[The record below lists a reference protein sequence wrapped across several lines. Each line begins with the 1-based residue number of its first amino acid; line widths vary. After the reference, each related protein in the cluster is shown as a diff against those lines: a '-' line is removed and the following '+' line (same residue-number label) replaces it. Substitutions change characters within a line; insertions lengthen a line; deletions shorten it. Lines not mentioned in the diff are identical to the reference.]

1 VAAGESAALRAA
13 RAELDAARAEAAEA
27 AARQLEFVAAART
40 RITLLRDSVAESGG
54 TTAAYASAAADEAA
68 KVFGE
73 LTRDSADQ
81 VFGEYG
87 P

>member
-1 VAAGESAALRAA
+1 MLTLPLA
-13 RAELDAARAEAAEA
+13 RVLDLSDIPN
-27 AARQLEFVAAART
+27 Q
-40 RITLLRDSVAESGG
+40 
-54 TTAAYASAAADEAA
+54 
-68 KVFGE
+68 VFGE